1 MKFLVCISNVPDT
14 TTKITFTPD
23 GKEFN
28 KAGVQFVIN
37 PWDEY
42 ALTRA
47 IELKEQLG
55 TGTVTVLNVGEADT
69 EPNIRKALAI
79 GADDAIRVNA
89 FPKDAFFVAQQIAHY
104 AKEGAY
110 DVILMGKESI
120 DFNGFQVHGM
130 VGELLGITTIA
141 PAMKLDISGNTAT
154 LEREIEGGKEVVD
167 VQTPFIAS
175 CQQPMCEP
183 RIPNMRGIMTAR
195 TKPLKV
201 VDAVGQEA
209 RTSVAQFA
217 LPPAKQG
224 VKLFT
229 VDQAADLVKALRVEA
244 KVL

>member
-23 GKEFN
+23 NKEFN

-47 IELKEQLG
+47 IELKEAAG
-55 TGTVTVLNVGEADT
+55 SGTVTVLNVGEADT

-89 FPKDAFFVAQQIAHY
+89 APTDAFFVAEQIA
-104 AKEGAY
+104 AVAQEGAY

-120 DFNGFQVHGM
+120 DYNGFQVHGM
-130 VGELLGITTIA
+130 VGELLGIPTVA
-141 PAMKLDISGNTAT
+141 PAMKLDLSGNTAT
-154 LEREIEGGKEVVD
+154 LEREIEGGKEIITVN
-167 VQTPFIAS
+167 TPFVAS

-195 TKPLKV
+195 TKPLRV
-201 VDAVGQEA
+201 VPAVGEPA
-209 RTSVAQFA
+209 RTSVAAFA
-217 LPPAKQG
+217 LPPKKQG
-224 VKLFT
+224 VRLI
-229 VDQAADLVKALRVEA
+229 DAENAGELIQLLRSEA
-244 KVL
+244 KVI

>member
-1 MKFLVCISNVPDT
+1 MKFLVCIANVPDT
-14 TTKITFTPD
+14 TTNIAFTPD
-23 GKEFN
+23 NKEFN

-47 IELKEQLG
+47 IELKEAAG
-55 TGTVTVLNVGEADT
+55 GTVTVLNVGEADT

-89 FPKDAFFVAQQIAHY
+89 APTDAYFVAEQIAAI

-120 DFNGFQVHGM
+120 DYNGFQVHGM
-130 VGELLGITTIA
+130 VGELLGIPTVA
-141 PAMKLDISGNTAT
+141 PAMKLDMSGTTAT
-154 LEREIEGGKEVVD
+154 LEREIEGGKEIVSVSA
-167 VQTPFIAS
+167 PFVAS

-201 VDAVGQEA
+201 VPAVGEPA
-209 RTSVAQFA
+209 RTQVAEFA
-217 LPPAKQG
+217 LPPKKQG
-224 VKLFT
+224 VKLI
-229 VDQAADLVKALRVEA
+229 DADNAGELIKLLRNEA
-244 KVL
+244 KVI

>member
-14 TTKITFTPD
+14 TTKISFTPD
-23 GKEFN
+23 NKEFN

-47 IELKEQLG
+47 IELKETLG
-55 TGTVTVLNVGEADT
+55 GTVTVLNVGEADT

-89 FPKDAFFVAQQIAHY
+89 FPQDAFFVAEQIA
-104 AKEGAY
+104 AIAQEGAY

-120 DFNGFQVHGM
+120 DYNGFQVHGM
-130 VGELLGITTIA
+130 VGELLGVPTIA
-141 PAMKLDISGNTAT
+141 PARKLDMSGPSAT
-154 LEREIEGGKEVVD
+154 LEREIEGGLEIISVN
-167 VQTPFIAS
+167 TPFVVS
-175 CQQPMCEP
+175 CQEPMCQP

-201 VDAVGQEA
+201 VPPVGEPA
-209 RTSVAQFA
+209 RTQVSEYA
-217 LPPAKQG
+217 LPPKKQG
-224 VKLFT
+224 VRLIPAESAGELIKL
-229 VDQAADLVKALRVEA
+229 LRNEA
-244 KVL
+244 KVI

>member
-14 TTKITFTPD
+14 TTKIAFTPD
-23 GKEFN
+23 NKEFN

-47 IELKEQLG
+47 IELKEAAG
-55 TGTVTVLNVGEADT
+55 SGTVTVLNVGQADT

-79 GADDAIRVNA
+79 GADDVIRV
-89 FPKDAFFVAQQIAHY
+89 DAVPQDAYFVAEQIAAI

-120 DFNGFQVHGM
+120 DYNGFQVHGM
-130 VGELLGITTIA
+130 VGEMLGIPTVA
-141 PAMKLDISGNTAT
+141 PAMKLDLSGNTAT
-154 LEREIEGGKEVVD
+154 LEREIEGGKEIVRVN
-167 VQTPFIAS
+167 TPFVAS

-201 VDAVGQEA
+201 VPAVGEPA
-209 RTSVAQFA
+209 RTTVAEFA
-217 LPPAKQG
+217 LPPKKQG
-224 VKLFT
+224 VKLI
-229 VDQAADLVKALRVEA
+229 DAENAGELIKLLRNEA
-244 KVL
+244 KVI

>member
-14 TTKITFTPD
+14 TTKISFTPD
-23 GKEFN
+23 NKEFN

-47 IELKEQLG
+47 IELKEAAG
-55 TGTVTVLNVGEADT
+55 GTVTVLNVGEADT

-79 GADDAIRVNA
+79 GADDAVRVNA
-89 FPKDAFFVAQQIAHY
+89 FPQDAFFVAEQIAAV

-120 DFNGFQVHGM
+120 DYNGFQVHGM
-130 VGELLGITTIA
+130 VGELLGIPTIA
-141 PAMKLDISGNTAT
+141 PAQKLDLAGNMAT
-154 LEREIEGGKEVVD
+154 LEREIEGGKEIVTVS
-167 VQTPFIAS
+167 TPFVAS

-201 VDAVGQEA
+201 VVPVGEPA
-209 RTSVAQFA
+209 RTQVAEFA
-217 LPPAKQG
+217 LPPKKQG
-224 VKLFT
+224 VRLIPAESAGELIKL
-229 VDQAADLVKALRVEA
+229 LRNEA
-244 KVL
+244 KVI

>member
-23 GKEFN
+23 NKELN

-55 TGTVTVLNVGEADT
+55 GSVTVLNVGEADT

-89 FPKDAFFVAQQIAHY
+89 KPTDAFFVAQQIAAV
-104 AKEGAY
+104 AKDGGY

-120 DFNGFQVHGM
+120 DYNGFQVHGM
-130 VGELLGITTIA
+130 VGELLGIPTVA
-141 PAMKLDISGNTAT
+141 PAMKLDMSGNTAT
-154 LEREIEGGKEVVD
+154 LEREIEGGKEIVE
-167 VQTPFIAS
+167 VQTPFVVS
-175 CQQPMCEP
+175 CQEPMCEP

-201 VDAVGQEA
+201 VEATGQGAATQVTEY
-209 RTSVAQFA
+209 A
-217 LPPAKQG
+217 LPPKKQG
-224 VKLFT
+224 VKLI
-229 VDQAADLVKALRVEA
+229 DAENAGDLIRLLRNEA
-244 KVL
+244 KVI